1 MQREKKGKGVDIM
14 STMKPIQ
21 ATPELRGKDAI
32 KLLNQVNATPTE
44 KAMKKNSMLR
54 SILDNIRK

>member
-1 MQREKKGKGVDIM
+1 M

-32 KLLNQVNATPTE
+32 SLLLQANTKPTE
-44 KAMKKNSMLR
+44 KAMKKNRMLHGV
-54 SILDNIRK
+54 LDSIRK